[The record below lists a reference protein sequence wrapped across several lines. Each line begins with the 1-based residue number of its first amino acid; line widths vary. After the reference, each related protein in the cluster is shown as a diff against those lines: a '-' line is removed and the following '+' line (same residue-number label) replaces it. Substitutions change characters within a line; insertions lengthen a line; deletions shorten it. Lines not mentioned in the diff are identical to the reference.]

1 LFFAKV
7 NCFQIIHGKAVE
19 TSVTVYQ

>member
-7 NCFQIIHGKAVE
+7 NCFKIIHGKAVE